1 LNAPT
6 TIVADTSIFLAILL
20 KEDDAEKYNKAL
32 LETSKI
38 LISSATAVEI
48 YIVVSHRLG
57 AEGIIRLI

>member
-1 LNAPT
+1 
-6 TIVADTSIFLAILL
+6 LAILL

-57 AEGIIRLI
+57 AEGIIKIKAFK